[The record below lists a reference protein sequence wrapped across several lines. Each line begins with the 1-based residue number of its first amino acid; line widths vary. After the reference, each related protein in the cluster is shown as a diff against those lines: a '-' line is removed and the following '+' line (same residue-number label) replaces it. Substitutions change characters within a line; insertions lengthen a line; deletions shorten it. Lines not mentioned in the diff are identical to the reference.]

1 MGIEQK
7 KIGIIGGGQLGKMM
21 ILEAKKMDFEVI
33 ILDPSADCPA
43 NSIADEHLV
52 ADFSDA
58 AAIKE
63 LAEKSDVLTYE
74 FEHINVAA
82 LKELEEEGY
91 EIYPTPKSL
100 EIIQNKFHQKQLLK
114 AEGLAVPE
122 FVRIT
127 GLADLKE
134 AVARFGLPLMLKS
147 CEGGYDGKGNFLI
160 KEESE
165 LETAFKELDG
175 NNRLLM
181 AEEYIPFEK
190 EVSVIVC
197 RGIDG
202 CDTVYP
208 IGENIH
214 RESIL
219 FETKVPA
226 EIDKTVSNKAAQIGF
241 KVADIFSAVGIFCIE
256 LFVADGEVLVNEIA
270 PRPHNSGHYS
280 IEGAKTSQFENHIRA
295 ITGLPLGETELLT
308 PIVMRN
314 ILGAKNKGPSLVKG
328 LAEALEIKG
337 VKVHIYGKNKSY
349 YQRKMGHL
357 TATADTLA
365 EAEKNAKQAREKI
378 EITGK

>member
-43 NSIADEHLV
+43 HSIVDEHIV

-58 AAIKE
+58 EAIKE
-63 LAEKSDVLTYE
+63 LAEKSNVLTYE
-74 FEHINVAA
+74 FEHINVSA
-82 LKELEEEGY
+82 LKELEAEGHK
-91 EIYPTPKSL
+91 IYPTPKSL

-127 GLADLKE
+127 DLADLEK
-134 AVARFGLPLMLKS
+134 AVERFGLPLMLKS

-175 NNRLLM
+175 DNRLLM
-181 AEEYIPFEK
+181 AEEYIPFDK

-219 FETKVPA
+219 FETQVPA

-328 LAEALEIKG
+328 LAETLEIKG
-337 VKVHIYGKNKSY
+337 VKVHIYGKSESY

>member
-21 ILEAKKMDFEVI
+21 ILAAKKMDFEVI
-33 ILDPSADCPA
+33 ILDPSIDCPA
-43 NSIADEHLV
+43 HSIANEHLV

-58 AAIKE
+58 EAIKE

-74 FEHINVAA
+74 FEHINVSA
-82 LKELEEEGY
+82 LKELAAAGH
-91 EIYPTPKSL
+91 EIYPTAKSL

-127 GLADLKE
+127 DLNDLEK
-134 AVARFGLPLMLKS
+134 AVEGFGLPLMLKS

-160 KEESE
+160 KAESE
-165 LETAFKELDG
+165 LETAFEELDG
-175 NNRLLM
+175 DNRLLM
-181 AEEYIPFEK
+181 AEEYIPFDK

-202 CDTVYP
+202 SNTVYP

-226 EIDKTVSNKAAQIGF
+226 EIDKNLSNKAAQVGF
-241 KVADIFSAVGIFCIE
+241 KVADVFAAIGIFCIE
-256 LFVADGEVLVNEIA
+256 LFLADGKVLVNEIA

-295 ITGLPLGETELLT
+295 ITGLPLGDTELLT

-314 ILGAKNKGPSLVKG
+314 ILGAKNKGPTLVKG
-328 LAEALEIKG
+328 LAEALEIRG
-337 VKVHIYGKNKSY
+337 VKVHIYGKSESY

-357 TATADTLA
+357 TATADNLA
-365 EAEKNAKQAREKI
+365 EAENKAKQAREQI